1 MLVLISA
8 VVGAF
13 KYNITAILTN
23 PLSLF
28 GLDFFFVSFCA
39 MVDGGRRKVG
49 LAFVDPWPARGACC
63 AYLVRQSVV
72 RADRRPVRRTKDRAY
87 VEMELAS
94 VKSTKSLIITG
105 VLRKRYEP
113 VQCTDLGLQV
123 KETGNRGWPSSCIFQ
138 T

>member
-13 KYNITAILTN
+13 MCNIIAILTN

-105 VLRKRYEP
+105 GLRKRYEP